1 MVDVVIVVLGKSS
14 YGYLETT
21 VVVVVVDE
29 IVVVDV
35 AVVVI
40 VVFGQSSYGYL
51 ETTGHSDNIPT

>member
-35 AVVVI
+35 AVVVK
-40 VVFGQSSYGYL
+40 VVFG
-51 ETTGHSDNIPT
+51 